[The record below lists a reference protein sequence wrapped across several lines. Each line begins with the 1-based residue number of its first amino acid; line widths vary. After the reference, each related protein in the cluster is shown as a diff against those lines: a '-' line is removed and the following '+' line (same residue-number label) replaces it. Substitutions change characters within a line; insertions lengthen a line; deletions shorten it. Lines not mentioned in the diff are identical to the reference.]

1 MGLKE
6 QLEADLKE
14 AMKAQEVVR
23 RDTLRMTLAA
33 MKNRAIELGG
43 TATVLDEDQCL
54 AVVLN
59 AVKTRKDSASQ
70 YDSAGRED
78 LAATERAEIAVLQGY
93 LPQALSEEETK
104 AAVEA
109 AIQTVGADSRAQMG
123 QVIKTVMGAH
133 KGSVD
138 GKLVQRLCAELL
150 S

>member
-1 MGLKE
+1 M
-6 QLEADLKE
+6 
-14 AMKAQEVVR
+14 
-23 RDTLRMTLAA
+23 
-33 MKNRAIELGG
+33 
-43 TATVLDEDQCL
+43 
-54 AVVLN
+54 
-59 AVKTRKDSASQ
+59 
-70 YDSAGRED
+70 
-78 LAATERAEIAVLQGY
+78 LQGY